1 MFLARIAGT
10 VTSTIK
16 HPTLEGWRL
25 LIGRRLEPGNVEI
38 GEPLILVDTV
48 GARQGARVLVSTD
61 NEPLRKASGNTT
73 PARLLVVG
81 IVDHVLEDG
90 AR

>member
-25 LIGRRLEPGNVEI
+25 LIGQRLEAGGAES
-38 GEPLILVDTV
+38 GDPLILVDMV
-48 GARQGARVLVSTD
+48 GARFGSTVLVSTD
-61 NEPLRKASGNTT
+61 NEPLRNASGTTT

-81 IVDHVLEDG
+81 IVDRLNQEVTV
-90 AR
+90 